1 MVSTPKK
8 YYTRQRRKLN
18 ESLTK
23 HRVDWRRT
31 KLESSSDEEETKR
44 NNEDS
49 SSTGQYGH
57 KQSKIFTGSADDR
70 EDDEDKE
77 NNPLN
82 KDTDFKE
89 TRGKSEDGKSE
100 AHIKKQRRSDNL
112 KQLVEQRR
120 FQSRN
125 SKWKALKL
133 NGEDDHSNKPRK
145 RKSAMIIRSDS
156 SSDSDGP
163 ISKLHVNQGC
173 NIAEDDENYEDKE
186 NNSLNKDT
194 DPKEPRGMSED
205 GNTEG
210 HIKRQRRLATKFE
223 NPTSKRQPFKII
235 PSVMNTPLITKT
247 FSEYWTSRQR
257 SYFPVNSG
265 KKVGNQLAGLR
276 GLFKKHNIFQSV
288 CSDLY
293 FHLQKVIIVF
303 LFNIVDNTFL
313 KTLYERLSEK
323 RYAKGLLRSLNYF
336 KERVIAPRLQILTAR
351 CIWTLFYKNCIR
363 HYPKIE
369 INRKYFKKRECDAC
383 KFYRT
388 CKFLVN
394 LSGQAYNKRTLS
406 NMTTLKKYKKELF
419 VGIVCSERTKIY
431 HQVKHYK
438 YHLYQRCIP
447 FLDNTKEVPARE
459 LVDIALS
466 KMNKEKF
473 LKKELHCLKSVLKK
487 ADLFQKE
494 TVPSLLDA
502 NYEYQ

>member
-125 SKWKALKL
+125 SKWKAL
-133 NGEDDHSNKPRK
+133 
-145 RKSAMIIRSDS
+145 
-156 SSDSDGP
+156 
-163 ISKLHVNQGC
+163 
-173 NIAEDDENYEDKE
+173 
-186 NNSLNKDT
+186 
-194 DPKEPRGMSED
+194 
-205 GNTEG
+205 
-210 HIKRQRRLATKFE
+210 
-223 NPTSKRQPFKII
+223 KII